1 MEISSSVTVN
11 TCIIH
16 YRHQEFSPWLN
27 LLPWEQLIH
36 RKATH
41 RNRQVV
47 KALFG
52 SWHIFTRSNIVLSP
66 LFIHVHLCAPLI
78 PFCVVPLC
86 LCSLLDYLPLLVP
99 FRRLP
104 HLDAPVMITTSVSNI
119 NVSVQLGDTTP
130 FALGFLS
137 ACGGTAEWLF
147 NIQYMHKQTKTG
159 GCSSYVVISLQ
170 NEGLV
175 LICNLSGL

>member
-1 MEISSSVTVN
+1 MEISSSITVN

-36 RKATH
+36 RKATQ

-52 SWHIFTRSNIVLSP
+52 SRHFFTTNNIVLSL
-66 LFIHVHLCAPLI
+66 LFHPHSCLCISHPVL
-78 PFCVVPLC
+78 CRSTMLC
-86 LCSLLDYLPLLVP
+86 LCSLLDYLPVFVS

-137 ACGGTAEWLF
+137 ACGGTVALLHTYACTT
-147 NIQYMHKQTKTG
+147 IGTARST
-159 GCSSYVVISLQ
+159 SSYVIYL
-170 NEGLV
+170 LH
-175 LICNLSGL
+175 